1 MIIEINAEAIVDS
14 LESEEELLESSVAE
28 SLYAIRRLKVAVKL
42 KTVEVKEF
50 NRLSGQV
57 YIDEFEIWLSKDHY
71 KEIKVR

>member
-71 KEIKVR
+71 KEIKV

>member
-71 KEIKVR
+71 KEIKA

>member
-42 KTVEVKEF
+42 KKVEVKEF

-71 KEIKVR
+71 KEIKV

>member
-42 KTVEVKEF
+42 KKVEVKEF